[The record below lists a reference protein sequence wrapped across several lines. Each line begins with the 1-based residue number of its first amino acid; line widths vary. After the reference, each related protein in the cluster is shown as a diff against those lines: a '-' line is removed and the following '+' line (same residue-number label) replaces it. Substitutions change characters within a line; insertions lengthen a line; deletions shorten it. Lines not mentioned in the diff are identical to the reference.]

1 MVKQEYAFLYVKIK
15 TPNLDFYLFVGGIIK
30 ALGIILRG
38 LIQLLQAPQEHF
50 DGKFTSNHCGW

>member
-1 MVKQEYAFLYVKIK
+1 MVKQEYAFLCAKIK
-15 TPNLDFYLFVGGIIK
+15 TLNQDLCSFVGGIIK

-38 LIQLLQAPQEHF
+38 LIQLVQAPQEHF